1 MNKNRFAL
9 IGGIGC
15 LAVIVVLAIIAVP
28 LLVIPIQNQLTMVQ
42 ATMPASTLIPGLGGT
57 EQAIPTYT
65 PAPPNLTPLPTPA
78 APESPGIASGSLEA
92 LYKQV
97 NPGVVNIQVYIAG
110 GGITGEAAGSGFIL
124 DEEGHIVT
132 NNHVVADAQRVTVI
146 FYNGIEAEA
155 TVVGTDADSDLA
167 VIQVDTLAEGAHP
180 LPLGDSDQVQVGD
193 WVVAIGNP
201 FRLGGSMSLGIV
213 SAVGRSIS
221 SGVAGFIIP
230 QAIQTDAAINPGNS
244 GGPLLNLQSEVI
256 GVNAQIATG
265 GSQANAGVGFAI
277 PANLARRVVPVLIQS
292 GEYEWSW
299 LGVEGAS
306 VDLIIQQANDLP
318 VQQGAY
324 IDQVVPG
331 GPAESAGLQGSTGTK
346 QVSGFNVPVGG
357 DVVVEADGDAILNF
371 DDLLIAISAEDP
383 GQTIELT
390 ILRNGQRIQVSVEL
404 TPRPSSVSVQ

>member
-1 MNKNRFAL
+1 MNRKRVTL
-9 IGGIGC
+9 VGGIGC
-15 LAVIVVLAIIAVP
+15 LVVIVLLTMIAIP
-28 LLVIPIQNQLTMVQ
+28 LFVIPIQIQRAMTQVTL
-42 ATMPASTLIPGLGGT
+42 PAPTLIPGLGAT
-57 EQAIPTYT
+57 EQAIPTFT

-97 NPGVVNIQVYIAG
+97 NSGVVNVQVYIASR
-110 GGITGEAAGSGFIL
+110 GITGEAAGSGFIL

-155 TVVGTDADSDLA
+155 TIVGTDADSDLA
-167 VIQVDTLAEGAHP
+167 VIQVDALAEGAHP

-213 SAVGRSIS
+213 SAVGRSIP
-221 SGVAGFIIP
+221 SGVAGFGIP

-244 GGPLLNLQSEVI
+244 GGPLLDQRGEVV

-277 PANLARRVVPVLIQS
+277 PANLVRRVVPVLIQS
-292 GEYEWSW
+292 GGYEWPW
-299 LGVEGAS
+299 LGVQGTS
-306 VDLIIQQANDLP
+306 VDLIIQQANSLP

-331 GPAESAGLQGSTGTK
+331 GPAESAGLQGSTSTR
-346 QVSGFNVPVGG
+346 QVSSFNVPVGG
-357 DVVVEADGDAILNF
+357 DVVVEADGNAILNF
-371 DDLLIAISAEDP
+371 DDLLAAISAKDP
-383 GQTIELT
+383 GQTIQLT

-404 TPRPSSVSVQ
+404 TSRPPSVSAQ